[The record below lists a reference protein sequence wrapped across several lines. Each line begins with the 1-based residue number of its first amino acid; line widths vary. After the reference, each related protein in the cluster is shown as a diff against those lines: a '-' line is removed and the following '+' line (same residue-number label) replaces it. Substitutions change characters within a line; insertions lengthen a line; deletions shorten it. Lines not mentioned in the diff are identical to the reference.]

1 VTALHNRR
9 GVIAM
14 SAGMVCFVLNDTL
27 VKFVS
32 DDLPASQL
40 IFLRGVLAVLGLL
53 LLVYATDRRQFSRA
67 GLLHM
72 VDKWVVLRSML
83 DGVASLV
90 YLSALF
96 HMPLGNATAIN
107 MSTPLLIAL
116 LSGLLMGVHVSARN
130 WLIIGLGFVGVLMV
144 VQPQAD
150 GFNAWAWVALAGTV
164 LHALRD
170 LSVRFIAPEVP
181 SMVITVGTA
190 LAATV
195 LSGVWSVF
203 TPWQAV
209 SATHWGMMAAAAVF
223 LSCGYFFLIKA
234 TRMADMSVVAPFR
247 YIGLLTAVLAGYVIW
262 GDMPNPLAW
271 CGMLLLVG
279 AGILMLR
286 LHRQPAYVSE
296 H

>member
-1 VTALHNRR
+1 MTALHNRR

-195 LSGVWSVF
+195 LSGVWSIF

>member
-1 VTALHNRR
+1 
-9 GVIAM
+9 VIAM

-53 LLVYATDRRQFSRA
+53 LLVFATDRRQFSRA

-72 VDKWVVLRSML
+72 ADKWVVLRSMF

-150 GFNAWAWVALAGTV
+150 EFNAWAWVALAGTV

-195 LSGVWSVF
+195 LSGVWSIF

-209 SATHWGMMAAAAVF
+209 SATHWGMIAAAAVF

-286 LHRQPAYVSE
+286 LHRQPPYGE

>member
-1 VTALHNRR
+1 
-9 GVIAM
+9 M

-271 CGMLLLVG
+271 CGMLLLAG

>member
-1 VTALHNRR
+1 MTPLHNRH
-9 GVIAM
+9 GIIAM

-32 DDLPASQL
+32 DTLPASQL
-40 IFLRGVLAVLGLL
+40 IFLRGLMAVAGLL
-53 LLVYATDRRQFSRA
+53 LQAFFTDRSHFNRS
-67 GLLHM
+67 GLSHLGHR
-72 VDKWVVLRSML
+72 WVLLRSVL
-83 DGVASLV
+83 DGAASLV

-116 LSGLLMGVHVSARN
+116 LSGLLWGVRVSAQH
-130 WLIIGLGFVGVLMV
+130 WLIIGLGFIGVLLV

-150 GFNAWAWVALAGTV
+150 GFNAWAWVALAGTC
-164 LHALRD
+164 LPALRD
-170 LSVRFIAPEVP
+170 LSVRLIEPHIP

-195 LSGVWSVF
+195 LAGVWSVF
-203 TPWQAV
+203 TPWQTV
-209 SATHWGMMAAAAVF
+209 SSLHWLMMATAAVF
-223 LSCGYFFLIKA
+223 LSSGYFFLIKA

-247 YIGLLTAVLAGYVIW
+247 YMGLLTAVLAGYVIW
-262 GDMPNPLAW
+262 GDVPNPMAW

-279 AGILMLR
+279 AGVWMIKSQ
-286 LHRQPAYVSE
+286 RQASPLAE
-296 H
+296 N

>member
-1 VTALHNRR
+1 MTAVNNRH

-14 SAGMVCFVLNDTL
+14 SVGMVCFVTNDTL

-32 DDLPASQL
+32 DTLPAAQL
-40 IFLRGVLAVLGLL
+40 IFLRGLMAVLGLL
-53 LLVYATDRRQFSRA
+53 VLTYVTDRRQFSRD

-72 VDKWVVLRSML
+72 VNKWVVLRSML

-116 LSGLLMGVHVSARN
+116 LSGLLLGVHVSARH
-130 WLIIGLGFVGVLMV
+130 WLIIGLGFIGVLMV

-150 GFNAWAWVALAGTV
+150 GFNAWAWVALAGTC

-170 LSVRFIAPEVP
+170 LSVRFIAPQVP
-181 SMVITVGTA
+181 SMVITIGTA
-190 LAATV
+190 LAATA
-195 LSGVWSVF
+195 LSGVWSLF
-203 TPWQAV
+203 ITWHAV

-223 LSCGYFFLIKA
+223 LSSGYFFLIKA

-247 YIGLLTAVLAGYVIW
+247 YMGLLTAVLAGYVIW

>member
-1 VTALHNRR
+1 
-9 GVIAM
+9 
-14 SAGMVCFVLNDTL
+14 MVCFVLNDTL

-286 LHRQPAYVSE
+286 LHRQPDYVSE

>member
-1 VTALHNRR
+1 
-9 GVIAM
+9 M

-40 IFLRGVLAVLGLL
+40 IFLRGVVAVLGLL
-53 LLVYATDRRQFSRA
+53 LLVYATDRSQFSRA

-286 LHRQPAYVSE
+286 LHRQPDYVSE

>member
-1 VTALHNRR
+1 
-9 GVIAM
+9 M

-53 LLVYATDRRQFSRA
+53 LLVYATDRSQFSRA

-271 CGMLLLVG
+271 SGMLLLVG

>member
-1 VTALHNRR
+1 VTEHHNRR

-14 SAGMVCFVLNDTL
+14 TVGMVCFVLNDTL

-32 DDLPASQL
+32 DTLPTSQL
-40 IFLRGVLAVLGLL
+40 IFLRGLMAVLGLFL
-53 LLVYATDRRQFSRA
+53 LAYVTDRSHFSKA
-67 GLLHM
+67 GLSHLGN
-72 VDKWVVLRSML
+72 KWVVLRSAL
-83 DGVASLV
+83 DGAASLV

-107 MSTPLLIAL
+107 MSAPLLIAL
-116 LSGLLMGVHVSARN
+116 LSGLLLGVHVSGRN
-130 WLIIGLGFVGVLMV
+130 WLIISLGFIGVLLV

-150 GFNAWAWVALAGTV
+150 GFNAWAWVALAGTL

-170 LSVRFIAPEVP
+170 LSVRFIAPQIP
-181 SMVITVGTA
+181 SMVITIGTA

-195 LSGVWSVF
+195 MAGIWSVT
-203 TPWQAV
+203 TPWHAV
-209 SATHWGMMAAAAVF
+209 STMHWIMLAAAAVF
-223 LSCGYFFLIKA
+223 LSSGYFLLIKA

-247 YIGLLTAVLAGYVIW
+247 YMGLLTAVLAGYVIW
-262 GDMPNPLAW
+262 EDIPNTMAW

-286 LHRQPAYVSE
+286 LNRQPVNAGKY
-296 H
+296 

>member
-1 VTALHNRR
+1 
-9 GVIAM
+9 M

-130 WLIIGLGFVGVLMV
+130 WLIIGLGFVGVLMG
-144 VQPQAD
+144 VQTQAD

-170 LSVRFIAPEVP
+170 LSMRFIAPEVP
-181 SMVITVGTA
+181 STVITVGTA

-195 LSGVWSVF
+195 LSGVWSIF

-262 GDMPNPLAW
+262 DDMPNPLAW

-286 LHRQPAYVSE
+286 LHRQPDYVSE

>member
-1 VTALHNRR
+1 
-9 GVIAM
+9 VIAM

-170 LSVRFIAPEVP
+170 LSMRFIAPEVP
-181 SMVITVGTA
+181 STVITVGTA

-195 LSGVWSVF
+195 LSGVWSIF

-262 GDMPNPLAW
+262 DDMPNPLAW

-286 LHRQPAYVSE
+286 LHRQPDYVSE

>member
-1 VTALHNRR
+1 MTALHNRR

-286 LHRQPAYVSE
+286 LHRQPDYVSE

>member
-170 LSVRFIAPEVP
+170 LSMRFIAPEVP

-195 LSGVWSVF
+195 LSGVWSIF

-262 GDMPNPLAW
+262 DDMPNPLAW

>member
-1 VTALHNRR
+1 MTALHNRR

-170 LSVRFIAPEVP
+170 LSMRFIAPEVP

-195 LSGVWSVF
+195 LSGVWSIF

-262 GDMPNPLAW
+262 DDMPNPLAW

-286 LHRQPAYVSE
+286 LHRQPDYVSE

>member
-1 VTALHNRR
+1 
-9 GVIAM
+9 M

-150 GFNAWAWVALAGTV
+150 GFNAWAWAALAGTV

-271 CGMLLLVG
+271 CGMLLLVS

>member
-1 VTALHNRR
+1 
-9 GVIAM
+9 M

-262 GDMPNPLAW
+262 DDMPNPLAW

>member
-1 VTALHNRR
+1 MTTLHNRR

-53 LLVYATDRRQFSRA
+53 LLVFATDRRQFSRA

-72 VDKWVVLRSML
+72 ADKWVVLRSMF

-150 GFNAWAWVALAGTV
+150 EFNAWAWVALAGTV

-195 LSGVWSVF
+195 LSGVWSIF

-209 SATHWGMMAAAAVF
+209 SATHWGMIAAAAVF

-286 LHRQPAYVSE
+286 LHRQPPYGE

>member
-1 VTALHNRR
+1 
-9 GVIAM
+9 M

-195 LSGVWSVF
+195 LSGVWSIF

-271 CGMLLLVG
+271 CGMLLLVS

>member
-1 VTALHNRR
+1 
-9 GVIAM
+9 M

-40 IFLRGVLAVLGLL
+40 IFLRGVVAVLGLL

>member
-1 VTALHNRR
+1 
-9 GVIAM
+9 M

-170 LSVRFIAPEVP
+170 LSMRFIAPEVP

-195 LSGVWSVF
+195 LSGVWSIF

-262 GDMPNPLAW
+262 DDMPNPLAW

-286 LHRQPAYVSE
+286 LHRQPDYVSE

>member
-1 VTALHNRR
+1 MTTLHNRR

-53 LLVYATDRRQFSRA
+53 LLVFATDRRQFSRA

-72 VDKWVVLRSML
+72 ADKWVVLRSMF

-150 GFNAWAWVALAGTV
+150 EFNAWAWVALAGTV

-195 LSGVWSVF
+195 LSGVWSIF

-209 SATHWGMMAAAAVF
+209 SATHWGMIAAAAVF

-234 TRMADMSVVAPFR
+234 TRIADMSVVAPFR

-286 LHRQPAYVSE
+286 LHRQPPYGE

>member
-1 VTALHNRR
+1 
-9 GVIAM
+9 M

-53 LLVYATDRRQFSRA
+53 LLVFATDRRQFSRA

-72 VDKWVVLRSML
+72 ADKWVVLRSMF

-150 GFNAWAWVALAGTV
+150 EFNAWAWVALAGTV

-195 LSGVWSVF
+195 LSGVWSIF

-209 SATHWGMMAAAAVF
+209 SATHWGMIAAAAVF

-286 LHRQPAYVSE
+286 LHRQPAYGE

>member
-1 VTALHNRR
+1 MTALHNRR

-170 LSVRFIAPEVP
+170 LSMRFIAPEVP

-195 LSGVWSVF
+195 LSGVWSIF

-247 YIGLLTAVLAGYVIW
+247 YIGLLTAVLAGYVSW
-262 GDMPNPLAW
+262 DDMPNPLAW

-286 LHRQPAYVSE
+286 LHRQPDYVSE

>member
-1 VTALHNRR
+1 MTALHNRR

-40 IFLRGVLAVLGLL
+40 IFLRGLLAVLGLL

-170 LSVRFIAPEVP
+170 LSMRFIAPEVP

-195 LSGVWSVF
+195 LSGVWSIF

-262 GDMPNPLAW
+262 DDMPNPLAW

-286 LHRQPAYVSE
+286 LHRQPDYVSE

>member
-1 VTALHNRR
+1 
-9 GVIAM
+9 M

-170 LSVRFIAPEVP
+170 LSMRFIAPEVP
-181 SMVITVGTA
+181 STVITVGTA

-195 LSGVWSVF
+195 LSGVWSIF

-262 GDMPNPLAW
+262 DDMPNPLAW

-286 LHRQPAYVSE
+286 LHRQPDYVSE

>member
-1 VTALHNRR
+1 
-9 GVIAM
+9 VIAM

-170 LSVRFIAPEVP
+170 LSMRFIAPEVP
-181 SMVITVGTA
+181 STVITLGTA

-195 LSGVWSVF
+195 LSGVWSIF

-262 GDMPNPLAW
+262 DDMPNPLAW

-286 LHRQPAYVSE
+286 LHRQPDYVSE

>member
-1 VTALHNRR
+1 
-9 GVIAM
+9 M

-195 LSGVWSVF
+195 LSGVWSIF